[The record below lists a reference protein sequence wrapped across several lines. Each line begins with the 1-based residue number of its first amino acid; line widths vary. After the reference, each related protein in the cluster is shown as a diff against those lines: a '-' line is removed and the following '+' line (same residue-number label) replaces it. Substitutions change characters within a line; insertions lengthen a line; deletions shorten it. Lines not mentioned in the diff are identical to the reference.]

1 MCGVHS
7 AIGDRGR
14 EPLAEPGEHGVAV
27 VVSERVVVLLEAV
40 RVVDREHVLRRR

>member
-1 MCGVHS
+1 MCGVHP

-14 EPLAEPGEHGVAV
+14 EPPAEHGVAV